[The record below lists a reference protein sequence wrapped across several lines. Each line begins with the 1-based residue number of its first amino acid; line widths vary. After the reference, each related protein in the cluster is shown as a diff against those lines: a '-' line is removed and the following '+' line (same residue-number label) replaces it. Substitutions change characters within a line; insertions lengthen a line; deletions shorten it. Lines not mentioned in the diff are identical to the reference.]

1 MRQYP
6 NYHPHQIAAPNSDG
20 FSLIELMAAVS
31 IAAGVITLL
40 VPALLRQVGIGEE
53 SNRLT
58 AVESVVSS
66 DLDRF
71 KNYAKVWRL
80 KAGSYPVTNVLTM
93 ATTPYTLGGAN
104 IYDPPS
110 DKCNEPSNSSNGLAA
125 SLLNDG
131 QSRIPKI
138 FKPAAQFSIGSWVNI
153 PVATGGVGGFNIE
166 RKVDAMGNK
175 ILISYRLLPAS
186 NPYRLNFSRNA
197 LVLVEAAAWCD
208 RLP

>member
-1 MRQYP
+1 MV
-6 NYHPHQIAAPNSDG
+6 
-20 FSLIELMAAVS
+20 AVS
-31 IAAGVITLL
+31 MAAGVISLL
-40 VPALLRQVGIGEE
+40 APALLRQVAIGEE
-53 SNRLT
+53 ANRLT
-58 AVESVVSS
+58 AVEAVVSS

-71 KNYAKVWRL
+71 KNYARIWKLKV
-80 KAGSYPVTNVLTM
+80 GSYQVTDALTM
-93 ATTPYTLGGAN
+93 TTTPYKLGGAN

-131 QSRIPKI
+131 QSQNPKI
-138 FKPAAQFSIGSWVNI
+138 FMPTTQFSIGSWVNI
-153 PVATGGVGGFNIE
+153 PVDMGGVKGFNVE
-166 RKVDAMGNK
+166 RKVDAVGNK